1 MNTKISTAMP
11 DERGHFGE
19 FGGRYVPEMLMGA
32 LDELAEA
39 YEKWKNDEQ
48 FQKELNDLYRNYSG
62 RPTPLYFAQNLT
74 KQLGGAKIYLK
85 QEGLGQTGAHK
96 INHALG
102 QALLAQKMGKQRIIA
117 ETGAGQHGLATAT
130 VAAKFGF
137 DCTVYM
143 GEVDVKRQATNVFWM
158 RQLGA
163 KVEVVSEGTKTL
175 KDAVNAA
182 LKDWM
187 WNVANTYFLL
197 GSTVGPH
204 PYPTIVRDFQSIVGV
219 ETKQQI
225 LEQEGR
231 LPDYMIA
238 CVGGGSNSMGFFN
251 EFLEEGNVQLIGV
264 EAGGKGIIPG
274 GHAARFQG
282 GRLGVVEGY
291 KSYFL
296 QNDDGQIVKTHSISA
311 GLDYAGVG
319 PQLASLYQ
327 QKRVQ
332 FVYATDDEVIE
343 AFERLARTEGILP
356 ALESAHAVAHAI
368 KLAEQL
374 SKDKIIA
381 VNLSGRGDK
390 DIFIVA
396 DYLNDQYWKD
406 FCARYSQYGL
416 SGEDNG

>member
-1 MNTKISTAMP
+1 MNRKIMP

-19 FGGRYVPEMLMGA
+19 FGGRYVPEMLMPA

-48 FQKELNDLYRNYSG
+48 FKKELNDLYRNYSG

-85 QEGLGQTGAHK
+85 QEGLWQTGAHK

-102 QALLAQKMGKQRIIA
+102 QALLAQKMGKHRVIA

-163 KVEVVSEGTKTL
+163 KVEVVTEGTKTL

-187 WNVANTYFLL
+187 WNVTTTYFLL

-204 PYPTIVRDFQSIVGV
+204 P
-219 ETKQQI
+219 
-225 LEQEGR
+225 
-231 LPDYMIA
+231 
-238 CVGGGSNSMGFFN
+238 
-251 EFLEEGNVQLIGV
+251 
-264 EAGGKGIIPG
+264 
-274 GHAARFQG
+274 
-282 GRLGVVEGY
+282 
-291 KSYFL
+291 
-296 QNDDGQIVKTHSISA
+296 
-311 GLDYAGVG
+311 
-319 PQLASLYQ
+319 
-327 QKRVQ
+327 
-332 FVYATDDEVIE
+332 
-343 AFERLARTEGILP
+343 
-356 ALESAHAVAHAI
+356 
-368 KLAEQL
+368 
-374 SKDKIIA
+374 
-381 VNLSGRGDK
+381 
-390 DIFIVA
+390 
-396 DYLNDQYWKD
+396 
-406 FCARYSQYGL
+406 
-416 SGEDNG
+416 